1 MTRISTGIPGLDELT
16 NGGFLEGS
24 SVLVA
29 GGSGTG
35 KTIFAMQ
42 YLYKGAE
49 QYGDPGIYITLEEG
63 ATNIWWLMKSFR
75 WNLTKLEQQGK
86 IKLYKV
92 GMIEPA
98 DFARRFPHEI
108 ERIKAMVNELGA
120 KRLVVDS
127 TTAFGM
133 WMPSESHVRYSL
145 FRLADE
151 LKELKCT
158 TVMTSET
165 LGGRDQFSRF
175 GVEEFV
181 SDAVIALYFRPP
193 QRSIFVRKMRGTSH
207 DQKIHPFT
215 IDERGFSIHHKE
227 EVLWESLR
235 D

>member
-1 MTRISTGIPGLDELT
+1 MIRVATGIPGLDELT

-24 SVLVA
+24 NVLVA
-29 GGSGTG
+29 GGAGTG
-35 KTIFAMQ
+35 KTILAMQ
-42 YLYKGAE
+42 FLYKGAE
-49 QYGDPGIYITLEEG
+49 QYNDPGIYITLEEG
-63 ATNIWWLMKSFR
+63 ATNIWWIMKSFH
-75 WNLTKLEQQGK
+75 WNMTKLEQEGK
-86 IKLYKV
+86 IKMYKV

-98 DFARRFPHEI
+98 DFARRFTHEI
-108 ERIKAMVNELGA
+108 ERIKEMVNELGA

-145 FRLADE
+145 FRLAEE

-158 TVMTSET
+158 TLMTAET

-175 GVEEFV
+175 GVEEFI
-181 SDAVIALYFRPP
+181 SDAVIALYLRPP
-193 QRSIFVRKMRGTSH
+193 QRSLLVRKMRGTQH
-207 DQKIHPFT
+207 DQKVHPFH
-215 IDERGFSIHHKE
+215 IDEKGVSVSPKE